1 MQFLRTSALAVGVLA
16 TTAGCATLFGDTTQR
31 IEVTST
37 PPGAEVLLGE
47 PVGTTPAEIRVSRRR
62 REPQIRIEKDGRTHY
77 AWLRREI
84 SLRRILPSI
93 AAGVFLGYLGG
104 ITGGWPP
111 IEERDGPSAA
121 GGLAW
126 GAAPVILD
134 LVSGAAY
141 AFPSRVTV
149 DLAPPGARRLEVP
162 ERLRADLARSL
173 AAGPLRAWAKVG
185 MNCFRPPCRASP
197 CADGWRTNSSCSSPD

>member
-1 MQFLRTSALAVGVLA
+1 MQFLRTSTLAVGVLA
-16 TTAGCATLFGDTTQR
+16 TTAGCATLFGGTVQR
-31 IEVTST
+31 TEVTST
-37 PPGAEVLLGE
+37 PPGAEVLLDGE
-47 PVGTTPAEIRVSRRR
+47 PVGATPAEISVSRRR
-62 REPQIRIEKDGRTHY
+62 REPQIRVEKDGVTHY

-111 IEERDGPSAA
+111 IEERDGLSAA

-149 DLAPPGARRLEVP
+149 ALAPPDTRRMEVP

-173 AAGPLRAWAKVG
+173 ARDPDRGDLHGGDWH
-185 MNCFRPPCRASP
+185 CE
-197 CADGWRTNSSCSSPD
+197 ADVDRSGT

>member
-1 MQFLRTSALAVGVLA
+1 MQFLRTSALAVGALA
-16 TTAGCATLFGDTTQR
+16 TTAGCATFFGGTTQR

-37 PPGAEVLLGE
+37 PPGAEVLLDGE
-47 PVGTTPAEIRVSRRR
+47 PVGATPAEIRVSRRH
-62 REPQIRIEKDGRTHY
+62 REPQIRIKKDGGTHY
-77 AWLRREI
+77 AWLRRKI

-111 IEERDGPSAA
+111 IEEHDGLSAA

-149 DLAPPGARRLEVP
+149 DPVGELVQGARMPVNHRPHASDCHKEPGVALVP
-162 ERLRADLARSL
+162 CVDRY
-173 AAGPLRAWAKVG
+173 
-185 MNCFRPPCRASP
+185 
-197 CADGWRTNSSCSSPD
+197 